1 MQDFKSFYSILKS
14 IIVDK
19 AKEQHKPSLD
29 NKASMAAYAK
39 AVGVSGKACFGL
51 PQAELMMV
59 EYVA

>member
-14 IIVDK
+14 VMVDK

-39 AVGVSGKACFGL
+39 AVGIQGKACYGL
-51 PQAELMMV
+51 PQADVMV
-59 EYVA
+59 VDYA